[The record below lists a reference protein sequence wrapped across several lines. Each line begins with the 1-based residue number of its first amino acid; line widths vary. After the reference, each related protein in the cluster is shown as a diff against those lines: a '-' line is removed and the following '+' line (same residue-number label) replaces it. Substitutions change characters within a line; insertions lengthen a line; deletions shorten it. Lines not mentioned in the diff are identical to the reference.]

1 MYKMHPDCCPIRF
14 VSVMCNKSFSNG
26 DDLWKHLRAKINGD
40 NYTLH
45 KLLKSL
51 LLKEAQN
58 KIENL
63 LSYYGLPKIPTN
75 RVLNV
80 SKVPK
85 RKLLSKEREILDPS
99 ECYSL
104 LLDQVKLKKESD
116 PLKNSKPKRKIKIP
130 NKVINASK
138 VELSPSVKRD
148 VQPKVVHMPVQV
160 FYSGCDLYRT
170 TVKNSFELSREVVT
184 GANGEIE
191 TVFAVN
197 VSNEDIRK
205 SDEFYR
211 KIYDHILLKGGNDVF
226 IAYYLKNNYRSILKS
241 FNFCILKLFFAV

>member
-1 MYKMHPDCCPIRF
+1 MYKMHPIRF
-14 VSVMCNKSFSNG
+14 VSVMCNKSFSN
-26 DDLWKHLRAKINGD
+26 DKDLWKHLRAKFNYG

-51 LLKEAQN
+51 LLKEAHN

-138 VELSPSVKRD
+138 IELSPSVKRD
-148 VQPKVVHMPVQV
+148 VQVQPKVVYMPVQI
-160 FYSGCDLYRT
+160 FYSGCDLFRT
-170 TVKNSFELSREVVT
+170 TEKNSFELSREVVT
-184 GANGEIE
+184 GANVEIE
-191 TVFAVN
+191 TVFAKN

-211 KIYDHILLKGGNDVF
+211 KIYDHILLKGGNDFF
-226 IAYYLKNNYRSILKS
+226 IAYYLKNN
-241 FNFCILKLFFAV
+241 

>member
-1 MYKMHPDCCPIRF
+1 MDTIQGEPSHSNNTNLVLPY
-14 VSVMCNKSFSNG
+14 SSENKSKN
-26 DDLWKHLRAKINGD
+26 KPKPKII
-40 NYTLH
+40 LH
-45 KLLKSL
+45 KPLNSL
-51 LLKEAQN
+51 LHVEKQH
-58 KIENL
+58 KIENV
-63 LSYYGLPKIPTN
+63 SGDNGLPKAPTN
-75 RVLNV
+75 PVLNV

-85 RKLLSKEREILDPS
+85 RKLLSKGREILETS
-99 ECYSL
+99 EYL
-104 LLDQVKLKKESD
+104 NLHKKQVRLKRESD

-148 VQPKVVHMPVQV
+148 VQPKVVHMPVQI
-160 FYSGCDLYRT
+160 FYSGCDLFRT
-170 TVKNSFELSREVVT
+170 TEKNSFELSREVVT

-191 TVFAVN
+191 TVFTVN

-211 KIYDHILLKGGNDVF
+211 KIYDHILLKGGNDFF